1 MWRVPRGAPSA
12 RGDAARLN
20 RLQSFAVM
28 LLVSAGLLAAAE
40 LSLRV
45 LFPDL
50 RYFDN
55 RRGITGGIPFRTNG
69 LGMRDA
75 DFPLAKP
82 AGERRVLCM
91 GDSTTFGMAE
101 ELEDSWPKVLGRQ
114 LASEGRA
121 RVRVINGAGVG
132 RHPHIQM
139 KLLTEGYWKVEPDV
153 VALGFCLNDVVLRT
167 AQLDQEQF
175 AQQVPDA
182 PLSIRLAQQTVA
194 LRHLLARFYVFGA
207 AQWVASRYFPTYDG
221 AELIE
226 FSPYQFNAFGVTPD
240 SPKAWTDTLDT
251 LEHMA
256 ADARAHHATF
266 VLVPIPY
273 RFLLSADTRDN
284 DRRVPTER
292 FTVDPLARLQ
302 SFAHEHGIP
311 IADTLGYLRRERER
325 MHRGEIPYDALYVPL
340 DFTHPNARGYRV
352 VAEATAEVV
361 RPLLDG
367 RPAAAAHP

>member
-1 MWRVPRGAPSA
+1 
-12 RGDAARLN
+12 
-20 RLQSFAVM
+20 M
-28 LLVSAGLLAAAE
+28 LVASVALLGAAE
-40 LSLRV
+40 ASLRL
-45 LFPDL
+45 LFPAL
-50 RYFDN
+50 RYFEN
-55 RRGITGGIPFRTNG
+55 RRGVTGGIPYRTNR
-69 LGMRDA
+69 LGMRDT

-101 ELEDSWPKVLGRQ
+101 KLQDSWPKVLGRE
-114 LASEGRA
+114 LASQGRE
-121 RVRVINGAGVG
+121 RVHVINAAGVG

-139 KLLTEGYWKVEPDV
+139 QLLTEGYWKVEPDV

-175 AQQVPDA
+175 AQQVPTA

-194 LRHLLARFYVFGA
+194 MRHVLARFYVFGA

-240 SPKAWTDTLDT
+240 STKAWTDTLDT
-251 LEHMA
+251 LERMA
-256 ADARAHHATF
+256 ADARAHHAAF

-273 RFLLSADTRDN
+273 RFLLSADPRDN
-284 DRRVPTER
+284 DRHIPTER
-292 FTVDPLARLQ
+292 FTVDPLGRLQ
-302 SFAHEHGIP
+302 AFAHEHGIP
-311 IADTLGYLRRERER
+311 VADTLGRMRRERER
-325 MHRGEIPYDALYVPL
+325 MQRGDIPYDELYVPL
-340 DFTHPNARGYRV
+340 DFTHPNAQGYRL
-352 VAEATAEVV
+352 VADAAAEVV

-367 RPAAAAHP
+367 SPVVAARP